1 VANAQAILRSLVIYD
16 RKKLSIIR
24 PGWKVMSIFSVI
36 NALNNKLE
44 RLSQRLTV
52 KKFGAF
58 LVPPFSWESIEW
70 TY

>member
-1 VANAQAILRSLVIYD
+1 VANAKAILRSLVIYD
-16 RKKLSIIR
+16 RKKISIIR

-58 LVPPFSWESIEW
+58 LVPLQSWASVE
-70 TY
+70 